1 MSTQKSYKTFWD
13 DKAST
18 TKGAL
23 LAVDGSANEQVLQLT
38 GAYSARQVETAL
50 DLHKS
55 DRVLELGC
63 GVGRIGHLLA
73 PKVAHWEGADISANM
88 IEVARAR
95 LAANANVGFT
105 ELKQS
110 RLDAL
115 ATASFDKAYSVAVF
129 IHMDKED
136 FFLYLEE
143 IARVLKPGGLLYFD
157 TWNLASK
164 VGWRRFQLEVDQH
177 RRADPSQRKD
187 VARNQFSTPEEVRLF
202 LEHAGFEPLL
212 MMSESPWVQAV
223 ALKPGGNVEAAKL
236 RADLRAKADRIAYT
250 PLWTELFD
258 RMIEVAHAG
267 VPPQS
272 MLDGL
277 GDDSRGEEI
286 PMFRTWFLDLWR
298 HNQAHWGPPPDNA
311 G

>member
-88 IEVARAR
+88 LRVAKER
-95 LAANANVGFT
+95 LAAHGNVGFT
-105 ELKQS
+105 ELA
-110 RLDAL
+110 RTTLAPIADA
-115 ATASFDKAYSVAVF
+115 SIDKAYCVAVF

-136 FFLYLEE
+136 FYLYLEE
-143 IARVLKPGGLLYFD
+143 LARVVKPGGLIYFD

-164 VGWRRFQLEVDQH
+164 VGWRRYALEVAQY
-177 RRADPSQRKD
+177 RGADIGTRKD
-187 VARNQFSTPEEVRLF
+187 VARNQFSTPDEVRAF
-202 LEHAGFEPLL
+202 LEHAGFETLL
-212 MMSESPWVQAV
+212 VLSDSPWVQAV
-223 ALKPGGNVEAAKL
+223 ARRKGGNDDGSATRERLQKQAQ
-236 RADLRAKADRIAYT
+236 RIAYT

-258 RMIEVAHAG
+258 TLIKVTTEGM
-267 VPPQS
+267 PPQAA
-272 MLDGL
+272 LDMMA
-277 GDDSRGEEI
+277 DASRGEEV
-286 PMFRTWFLDLWR
+286 PMFRAWFLELWR
-298 HNQAHWGPPPDNA
+298 ANEQHWGQAPN
-311 G
+311 

>member
-88 IEVARAR
+88 LRVAKER
-95 LAANANVGFT
+95 LAAHGNVGFT
-105 ELKQS
+105 ELA
-110 RLDAL
+110 RTTLAPIADA
-115 ATASFDKAYSVAVF
+115 SIDKAYCVAVF

-136 FFLYLEE
+136 FYLYLEE
-143 IARVLKPGGLLYFD
+143 LARVVKPGGLIYFD

-164 VGWRRFQLEVDQH
+164 VGWRRYALEVAQY
-177 RRADPSQRKD
+177 RGADIGTRKD
-187 VARNQFSTPEEVRLF
+187 VARNQFSTPDEVRAF
-202 LEHAGFEPLL
+202 LEHAGFETLL
-212 MMSESPWVQAV
+212 VLSDSPWVQAV
-223 ALKPGGNVEAAKL
+223 ARRKGGNDDSSGTRERLQTQAQ
-236 RADLRAKADRIAYT
+236 RIAYT

-258 RMIEVAHAG
+258 TLIKVTTEGM
-267 VPPQS
+267 PPQAA
-272 MLDGL
+272 LDMMA
-277 GDDSRGEEI
+277 DASRGEEV
-286 PMFRTWFLDLWR
+286 PMFRAWFLELWR
-298 HNQAHWGPPPDNA
+298 ANEQHWGQAPN
-311 G
+311 